1 MVLVLETLLG
11 FALCTMPICSDQ
23 LSSFVMKSST
33 SKWNIANMRL
43 TYNMMNKQWSIKI
56 LRVHY
61 LSWTGASLSRLLFWK
76 KWGPNE
82 PLPLL
87 SLKMSVEHLGSQTV
101 SGLGAEQPEEAGMA
115 ARWAWAADSMGPG
128 HLRYRSRE
136 VPWGGIWVF
145 LVLEFLFMCT
155 EIQHL
160 AQVIHYT
167 VEKWTILNE
176 TEYGLCSGD
185 ENK

>member
-1 MVLVLETLLG
+1 MALVLETLLG
-11 FALCTMPICSDQ
+11 FAFCTVPICYNQ
-23 LSSFVMKSST
+23 LSLFVMKSST
-33 SKWNIANMRL
+33 SKWNITNMGL
-43 TYNMMNKQWSIKI
+43 TYNMMNKQRSIKI
-56 LRVHY
+56 LRVYY
-61 LSWTGASLSRLLFWK
+61 LSWTGASLSRK
-76 KWGPNE
+76 KWDLNE

-101 SGLGAEQPEEAGMA
+101 SGLGAEQPEEAGVG
-115 ARWAWAADSMGPG
+115 ARWTWAADSMGPG
-128 HLRYRSRE
+128 HLRYRSCE
-136 VPWGGIWVF
+136 VPWGRIWVL

-167 VEKWTILNE
+167 VEKWTILIE
-176 TEYGLCSGD
+176 IDYGLCSGD